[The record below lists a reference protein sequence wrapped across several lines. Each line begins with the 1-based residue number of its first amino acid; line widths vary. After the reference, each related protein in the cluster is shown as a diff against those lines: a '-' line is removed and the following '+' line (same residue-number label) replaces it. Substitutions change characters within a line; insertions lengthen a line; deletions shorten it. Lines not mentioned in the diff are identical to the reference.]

1 MAFPIHVIQLLSAF
15 YYSLLFLSLLI
26 YSKRCLS
33 AYLPTLCFMLVKGVV
48 EVTNARPKTRVL
60 AMIGVLPSLAGG
72 PGGKRA
78 GFAS

>member
-26 YSKRCLS
+26 YSKRRLP

-48 EVTNARPKTRVL
+48 VMTNAAEGQSIGHDRRPAQLSWST
-60 AMIGVLPSLAGG
+60 
-72 PGGKRA
+72 GGKRA
-78 GFAS
+78 GLAP